1 MQKIGIVGTAKNTGK
16 TTTLSFLLSS
26 LSHFKK
32 NIAVT
37 GIGYDGEE
45 IDNITLLPKPRL
57 LIEKNVIAATSEK
70 CFANSDVKFEL
81 LCKTGLTTALG
92 EILIV
97 QIIKPGLLVIAG
109 PNKKSDL
116 QKIIDLISKYE
127 IDYLFIDG
135 SLNRLSPMSVVDRI
149 IFTTGA
155 ARNNMVSQLVLEMKS
170 IEKIFSFPKK
180 NCKREEVN
188 SIRINSK
195 LGETEIKLSSLLEKK
210 DVLFLLGKLNQD
222 VISINIPGLISGE
235 AIIYLLEMLNHLNCI
250 NIEMIVNSPI
260 NLILATDFSNL
271 KLLID
276 KIEGSKTSIKYLQ
289 KPELSAVTINPF
301 YPFLN
306 NFHYESGFINKDD
319 FYTEMRKQLN
329 TLVINVRENGEELI
343 KQIIKSN

>member
-81 LCKTGLTTALG
+81 LCKTGLRTALG

-97 QIIKPGLLVIAG
+97 KIIKPGLLVIAG

-155 ARNNMVSQLVLEMKS
+155 ARNNIVSQLASEMKA
-170 IEKIFSFPKK
+170 IEKIFSFPQRKC
-180 NCKREEVN
+180 NYENVN
-188 SIRINSK
+188 SIRIITK
-195 LGETEIKLSSLLEKK
+195 EGETEIDLNSLLDKN
-210 DVLFLLGKLNQD
+210 DVLLLSEKLKRD
-222 VISINIPGLISGE
+222 VVAIIIPGLISNE
-235 AIIYLLEMLNHLNCI
+235 AFDH
-250 NIEMIVNSPI
+250 
-260 NLILATDFSNL
+260 
-271 KLLID
+271 
-276 KIEGSKTSIKYLQ
+276 
-289 KPELSAVTINPF
+289 
-301 YPFLN
+301 
-306 NFHYESGFINKDD
+306 
-319 FYTEMRKQLN
+319 
-329 TLVINVRENGEELI
+329 
-343 KQIIKSN
+343 